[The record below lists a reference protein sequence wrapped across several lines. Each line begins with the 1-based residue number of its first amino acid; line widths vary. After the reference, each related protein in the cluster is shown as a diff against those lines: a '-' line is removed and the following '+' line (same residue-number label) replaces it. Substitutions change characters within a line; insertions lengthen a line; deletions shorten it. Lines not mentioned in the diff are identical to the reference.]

1 MIPCFIA
8 IIDNINSFINK
19 TVESGSLDTIKI
31 TFDTKSITFYYNTQS
46 LPIEMNENQQ
56 VYQPEIIYGIF
67 NHHQVMCQKIIIV
80 MDHN

>member
-19 TVESGSLDTIKI
+19 TVESRSLDT
-31 TFDTKSITFYYNTQS
+31 
-46 LPIEMNENQQ
+46 IEMNENQQ
-56 VYQPEIIYGIF
+56 VYQPEIIFGIF